1 MISVIISSRSNL
13 YLQKT
18 VDDVLN
24 KAKGEVEVIVVLDG
38 YWPEVLLKDD
48 KRVIVIHHGELRSNF
63 GLRTSVNRGVA
74 VSRGEYI
81 MKIDDHSALDE
92 GFDIKLMADCQ
103 DNWII
108 TPRIY
113 SLKDDGWTK
122 DDAGRTPFDA
132 GYVTYPPVE
141 GTLSGKPWKRWCEN
155 RKDVLIDDCM
165 LSAGACYFMKRS
177 HWNQLGLLD
186 EKNYCAFPSLEN
198 LEVCL
203 KTWLSGGR
211 VVTNKKTWCA
221 HRWGERGI
229 KSKGWNY
236 SNNQTRKCLEN
247 RPVAVKYTN
256 DFWLNNRWPDRIHDF
271 EWLIAKFWP
280 VPGWPEN
287 WKEEIRKWSEF
298 NIKI

>member
-63 GLRTSVNRGVA
+63 GLRTSVNRGVS

-81 MKIDDHSALDE
+81 MKIDDHCALDE
-92 GFDIKLMADCQ
+92 GFDVKLVA
-103 DNWII
+103 
-108 TPRIY
+108 
-113 SLKDDGWTK
+113 
-122 DDAGRTPFDA
+122 
-132 GYVTYPPVE
+132 
-141 GTLSGKPWKRWCEN
+141 
-155 RKDVLIDDCM
+155 DCM

-177 HWNQLGLLD
+177 HWNKLGLLD
-186 EKNYCAFPSLEN
+186 EKNYGAFPSLEN

-236 SNNQTRKCLEN
+236 SNNQTRKSKEN
-247 RPVAVKYTN
+247 R
-256 DFWLNNRWPDRIHDF
+256 
-271 EWLIAKFWP
+271 
-280 VPGWPEN
+280 
-287 WKEEIRKWSEF
+287 
-298 NIKI
+298 